1 MTVATAA
8 ARFGLPEPLAAE
20 LAEGGLDFATVT
32 AEALLMALVARARA
46 TRPERR
52 AKARRLGS
60 RRDLSR
66 RAGSAYSAAQ
76 AYLRGA

>member
-1 MTVATAA
+1 MTGATAA

-32 AEALLMALVARARA
+32 AEALLMALVARAHA
-46 TRPERR
+46 ARPKRR
-52 AKARRLGS
+52 AKAGRSGS
-60 RRDLSR
+60 RRDRSR
-66 RAGSAYSAAQ
+66 RVGSAYSAAE